1 MTRVPSILTTRIELV
16 SLSPA
21 FLDNLLGGRN
31 FIAEGIG
38 GFPLP
43 AGWPDETDL
52 RILRLRFDQMR
63 GDPDTQPWLIRA
75 MVLREGG
82 RAMAGH
88 IGFHGP
94 PQGGMLEL
102 GYTVFPHYRRQ
113 GLATE
118 AAQAMMDWAAR
129 QEPIQRFRVSIAPDN
144 EASLAMATKLGF
156 TRVGEQMD
164 ETDGLEYVLE
174 LTAPVY

>member
-31 FIAEGIG
+31 FIAEGMG

-43 AGWPDETDL
+43 SAWPDEEDKRVL
-52 RILRLRFDQMR
+52 KLRFDQMR
-63 GDPDTQPWLIRA
+63 SDPESQQWLVRA

-82 RAMAGH
+82 RAMVGH

-94 PQGGMLEL
+94 PADGMLEL
-102 GYTVFPHYRRQ
+102 GYTVFSRYRRH

-118 AAQAMMDWAAR
+118 AAQAMMDWASMQA
-129 QEPIQRFRVSIAPDN
+129 PVQRFRVSIAPDN
-144 EASLAMATKLGF
+144 EASLAMAAKMGF
-156 TRVGEQMD
+156 KQVGEQID
-164 ETDGLEYVLE
+164 DVDGLEYVFE
-174 LTAPVY
+174 LAAPG

>member
-1 MTRVPSILTTRIELV
+1 MTRVPSIFTTRIELV

-31 FIAEGIG
+31 FIAEGMG

-43 AGWPDETDL
+43 SGWPDEESL
-52 RILRLRFDQMR
+52 RVLKMRFDQMR
-63 GDPDTQPWLIRA
+63 SEPDTQPWLVRA

-94 PQGGMLEL
+94 PADDMLEL
-102 GYTVFPHYRRQ
+102 GYTVFPRYRRQ

-118 AAQAMMDWAAR
+118 AAQAMMDWASTQA
-129 QEPIQRFRVSIAPDN
+129 PIQRFRASIAPGN
-144 EASLAMATKLGF
+144 EASLAMAAKMGF
-156 TRVGEQMD
+156 EQVGEQMD
-164 ETDGLEYVLE
+164 EVDGLEYVFE
-174 LTAPVY
+174 LSAPG

>member
-1 MTRVPSILTTRIELV
+1 MTTRLPSILTPRLELV
-16 SLSPA
+16 SLSPP
-21 FLDNLLGGRN
+21 FIDNLLGGRA

-43 AGWPDETDL
+43 RGWPDEVDQ

-63 GDPDTQPWLIRA
+63 NAPDSQQWLLRA
-75 MVLREGG
+75 MVLRTGG

-94 PQGGMLEL
+94 PAEAFAEL
-102 GYTVFPHYRRQ
+102 GYTVFPEYRRR

-118 AAQAMMDWAAR
+118 AAQAMIEWAGR
-129 QEPIQRFRVSIAPDN
+129 QHGVRRFRVSVSPDN
-144 EASLAMATKLGF
+144 APSLAMAEKMGF
-156 TRVGEQMD
+156 KQVGEHMD
-164 ETDGLEYVLE
+164 EEDGLEYVFELE
-174 LTAPVY
+174 TA

>member
-1 MTRVPSILTTRIELV
+1 VTRVPSILTSRIELV

-31 FIAEGIG
+31 FIAEGMG

-43 AGWPDETDL
+43 PGWPDETDT

-63 GDPDTQPWLIRA
+63 SDPDVQPWLIRA

-82 RAMAGH
+82 RQMAGH

-94 PQGGMLEL
+94 PDEGVAEL
-102 GYTVFPHYRRQ
+102 GYTVFPRYRRQ

-118 AAQAMMDWAAR
+118 AVHAMMDWAAR
-129 QEPIQRFRVSIAPDN
+129 QEIVKRFRVSIAPDN
-144 EASLAMATKLGF
+144 EASLAMASKLGF
-156 TRVGEQMD
+156 TQIGEQMD
-164 ETDGLEYVLE
+164 DVDGLEYVFE
-174 LTAPVY
+174 LQAMA

>member
-1 MTRVPSILTTRIELV
+1 MTRVPSILTPRIELV

-31 FIAEGIG
+31 FIAEGMG

-43 AGWPDETDL
+43 PGWPDEADATIL
-52 RILRLRFDQMR
+52 KLRLDQMR
-63 GDPDTQPWLIRA
+63 SEPETQQWLVRA
-75 MVLREGG
+75 LVLREGG
-82 RAMAGH
+82 RVMAGH

-94 PQGGMLEL
+94 PRDGMVEL
-102 GYTVFPHYRRQ
+102 GYTVFPRYRRQ

-129 QEPIQRFRVSIAPDN
+129 QEPVQRFRVSIAPDN
-144 EASLAMATKLGF
+144 EASLAMAAKLGF
-156 TRVGEQMD
+156 QQVGEQMD
-164 ETDGLEYVLE
+164 EIDGLEYVFE
-174 LTAPVY
+174 LTAPSF

>member
-1 MTRVPSILTTRIELV
+1 MTRVPSIFTSRIELV

-31 FIAEGIG
+31 FIAEGMG

-43 AGWPDETDL
+43 SGWPDEESL
-52 RILRLRFDQMR
+52 GILKMRFDQMR
-63 GDPDTQPWLIRA
+63 SDPESQPWLVRA

-88 IGFHGP
+88 TGFHGP
-94 PQGGMLEL
+94 PVDGMVEM
-102 GYTVFPHYRRQ
+102 GYTVFPRYRRQ

-118 AAQAMMDWAAR
+118 AAQALMDWAAR
-129 QEPIQRFRVSIAPDN
+129 QTHIRRFRVSISPNN
-144 EASLAMATKLGF
+144 EASLAMAAKMGF
-156 TRVGEQMD
+156 QKVGEQMD
-164 ETDGLEYVLE
+164 EVDGLEHLFE
-174 LTAPVY
+174 LSLPG

>member
-1 MTRVPSILTTRIELV
+1 MTRVPSILSTRIELV

-31 FIAEGIG
+31 FIAEGMG

-43 AGWPDETDL
+43 SGWPDEEDT
-52 RILRLRFDQMR
+52 RILKLRFDQMR
-63 GDPDTQPWLIRA
+63 SDPDLQPWLVRA
-75 MVLREGG
+75 MVLRERG

-94 PQGGMLEL
+94 PVDGVLEM
-102 GYTVFPHYRRQ
+102 GYTVLPRYRRQ

-118 AAQAMMDWAAR
+118 AAVALMDWASVQAR
-129 QEPIQRFRVSIAPDN
+129 IQRFRVSIGPEN
-144 EASLAMATKLGF
+144 EASLATAAKLGF
-156 TRVGEQMD
+156 KQVGEQMD
-164 ETDGLEYVLE
+164 EVDGLEYVFE
-174 LTAPVY
+174 LSAPG